1 MEERKM
7 ILKMIDEGKIS
18 AEDGE
23 KLMRAISN
31 NSSNTEPT
39 VSSSTT
45 RDKSQ
50 LSTEVNWE
58 EGNRRFD
65 EQSDQNVNQD
75 DNNRWSEGARWFSDF
90 VESAVTKIK
99 ELDLDFNFGNAVEV
113 NHIFQHTGM
122 SEDLFNLS
130 LENGAVEL
138 KTWDEPDVKLECT
151 AKVYKASHVE
161 EARNSF
167 LENTVFESIDNEL
180 HFYTKSKRIK
190 LNTTVYLPKKKLE
203 KVKLYTFNGK
213 VTVADADTTYLSIKS
228 VNGSLDVDSVK
239 TELLEAEALNG
250 TVHVKGGTID
260 RIDLRTANGSVELDG
275 SYKDIDAEALNGTIH
290 CHFKDVKTGYASLNA
305 GTGSVKVI
313 VPDQVSTKA
322 KLKTN
327 VGSYHWKLPNVDVH
341 EEKRDFIQ
349 KTLTLVSNPNFE
361 DQIRIDAS
369 TKTGSISI
377 KTESEE

>member
-31 NSSNTEPT
+31 HSSNIEPT

-50 LSTEVNWE
+50 LSTDVNWE

-65 EQSDQNVNQD
+65 EQADQNVNQD

-151 AKVYKASHVE
+151 AK
-161 EARNSF
+161 F
-167 LENTVFESIDNEL
+167 
-180 HFYTKSKRIK
+180 TKRAT
-190 LNTTVYLPKKKLE
+190 LKKLE
-203 KVKLYTFNGK
+203 
-213 VTVADADTTYLSIKS
+213 
-228 VNGSLDVDSVK
+228 
-239 TELLEAEALNG
+239 
-250 TVHVKGGTID
+250 
-260 RIDLRTANGSVELDG
+260 TAS
-275 SYKDIDAEALNGTIH
+275 
-290 CHFKDVKTGYASLNA
+290 
-305 GTGSVKVI
+305 
-313 VPDQVSTKA
+313 
-322 KLKTN
+322 
-327 VGSYHWKLPNVDVH
+327 
-341 EEKRDFIQ
+341 
-349 KTLTLVSNPNFE
+349 
-361 DQIRIDAS
+361 
-369 TKTGSISI
+369 
-377 KTESEE
+377 